1 MSLETDIE
9 SMVKSIDLELYEI
22 VTVSEFEETIYRI
35 AVVSKEIEDVPQGDG
50 RKRKPVSL
58 DTCAQLSHLISPLL
72 DVTPPVAGDY
82 RMEVGTPGIERKI
95 KNMKQYNLCIGERVS
110 LLLGKE
116 KLRGI
121 LSKIEDTKI
130 FVDVDGEET
139 SVDFGEVT
147 KAKTY
152 FEW

>member
-1 MSLETDIE
+1 MSLEKDIE
-9 SMVKSIDLELYEI
+9 SFVKSVDLELYEI
-22 VTVSEFEETIYRI
+22 STVSEFDETIYRI
-35 AVVSKEIEDVPQGDG
+35 SVVSTEMEEG
-50 RKRKPVSL
+50 KRKSVSL
-58 DTCAQLSHLISPLL
+58 DECAELSHLISPLL
-72 DVTPPVAGDY
+72 DVTPPVSGDY
-82 RMEVGTPGIERKI
+82 RMEVGSPGIERKLTKI
-95 KNMKQYNLCIGERVS
+95 KHYEMSIGERVS

-121 LSKIEDTKI
+121 LTKVEDTKI

-139 SVDFGEVT
+139 SVDLGEIT